1 MNKNLLITAALLAF
15 GIDNSATAADAPDQM
30 PVKAPSAPLQYDW
43 SGPYVGF
50 HFGYGGGGFGAGTN
64 PLPSWGVIFPS
75 SITGL
80 VGV

>member
-50 HFGYGGGGFGAGTN
+50 HFGYGGAASVLGPIRSRRGA
-64 PLPSWGVIFPS
+64 
-75 SITGL
+75 
-80 VGV
+80 